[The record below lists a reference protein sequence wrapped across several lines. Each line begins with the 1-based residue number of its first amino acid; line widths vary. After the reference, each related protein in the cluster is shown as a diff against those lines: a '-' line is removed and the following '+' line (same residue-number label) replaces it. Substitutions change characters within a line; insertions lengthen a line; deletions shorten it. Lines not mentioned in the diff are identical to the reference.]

1 MKVWMDRLTRV
12 QKTFAAVVSLVVG
25 LGAAYAWVEHR
36 TMDRK
41 ADAIADEVVA
51 RVADEVVLPL
61 LKVWEASRDVD
72 HQRWEVSTRIGIEYM
87 NAADSTLL
95 LISEMM
101 RILNGMDSRLNRL
114 EVLAESDSETTQT
127 QMQLDLI
134 WKELRSDRQKD
145 TLNAKLDEIM
155 RAVRIRNKGRIDVI
169 LEGDRAN

>member
-1 MKVWMDRLTRV
+1 MKEWMDRLTWA

-25 LGAAYAWVEHR
+25 LGAAYAWIENR
-36 TMDRK
+36 MMDRK

-61 LKVWEASRDVD
+61 FEAWEASREEDY
-72 HQRWEVSTRIGIEYM
+72 QRWKVSTRIGIEYM

-95 LISEMM
+95 LISEIMS
-101 RILNGMDSRLNRL
+101 ILNGMDSRLNRL
-114 EVLAESDSETTQT
+114 EVLAESDLETTQT

-155 RAVRIRNKGRIDVI
+155 RAVRIRNRGRIDVI